1 MEDLDIENN
10 FAPEEFDDDDQGD
23 SGVQPRRKR
32 KYFTLW
38 QKKDIVQEAHA
49 APQRVKLTAWKYGV
63 QPKQI
68 HRWRNDAKALTVLPH
83 YPNPCTVYE

>member
-32 KYFTLW
+32 KYFTL
-38 QKKDIVQEAHA
+38 
-49 APQRVKLTAWKYGV
+49 
-63 QPKQI
+63 
-68 HRWRNDAKALTVLPH
+68 
-83 YPNPCTVYE
+83 